1 MNANIRIRVMGLAIL
16 AAAVAASGGCAK
28 MSWKPSKMFSLDSTW
43 PFRDE
48 DEPQEGTPTR
58 MTATWADTVCSQPGK
73 KSQRGFGGR
82 ITFYERDEKK
92 PILIDGQLVVY
103 AFDETDREPTDN
115 KPTRRYVFPADQIP
129 LHMSKNEFGASYS
142 FFLPW
147 DEAGGPK
154 TEVSL
159 ICRFEPKKGAVISSE
174 QARVNLPG
182 TMAPVAKVDGK
193 VQPPKLPD
201 GVESKPAIQTLQA
214 LQEKRLQE
222 RGATRQASYETPVTV
237 DPQAALANGSR
248 DPAALPEK
256 KLMATTINLP
266 GGFTMPNAAA
276 IANQPIPGAAG
287 AHAMA
292 QLYQQPIQQPL
303 QQPILGQPMQPAT
316 MYQVPAAGAYQT
328 SAAHPAAGGLQAPA
342 TAPIQVGGIAP
353 TGMSRAFPGTQPMI
367 GANGGIPGAA
377 QLPLGSQPMMLPVT
391 QPVTQLPAN
400 YSVTPSTQTP
410 TVQQQAQQAAQQ
422 QMLQQQLMQQQ
433 LMQQQALQQRM
444 LPQSPVAPTGNQIPL
459 QAGGAATVN
468 YPAGTQYLR

>member
-1 MNANIRIRVMGLAIL
+1 MNTYFRIRVIGLAIL
-16 AAAVAASGGCAK
+16 AAAVAVSGGCAK

-58 MTATWADTVCSQPGK
+58 MTATWADTICSQPGK

-82 ITFYERDEKK
+82 ITFYEKDEKK
-92 PILIDGQLVVY
+92 PILVDGQLVVY

-159 ICRFEPKKGAVISSE
+159 ICRFESKKGSVISSE

-182 TMAPVAKVDGK
+182 TMVPVAKVDGK

-214 LQEKRLQE
+214 LQEKRMQE
-222 RGATRQASYETPVTV
+222 RGVARQANYEMPVTV
-237 DPQAALANGSR
+237 DPQAALANGSQ
-248 DPAALPEK
+248 DPAALPAK
-256 KLMATTINLP
+256 KLTATTINLP
-266 GGFTMPNAAA
+266 GTFQMPNAAS
-276 IANQPIPGAAG
+276 IANQPIPGAAA

-292 QLYQQPIQQPL
+292 QLYQQPIQQPV
-303 QQPILGQPMQPAT
+303 LGQPLQPAN
-316 MYQVPAAGAYQT
+316 MYQAPAAGAYQT
-328 SAAHPAAGGLQAPA
+328 SAALPAAGVLPAPA
-342 TAPIQVGGIAP
+342 TAPIQAGVMAP

-367 GANGGIPGAA
+367 AANGAAPGAA

-400 YSVTPSTQTP
+400 YSMTPATQTP
-410 TVQQQAQQAAQQ
+410 MMQQQAQQAAQQ
-422 QMLQQQLMQQQ
+422 QTLQQQLMQQQ

-459 QAGGAATVN
+459 QAGGAATIN